1 MPFHPVATR
10 IWYQELI
17 STDIGLRVLTR
28 INKDST
34 KGQESSSVFFPW
46 PWWTAAN
53 TQTYSLASQK
63 KKEKDNNTAK
73 CTCSKDNLCKGGSSP
88 NMTKHLPQHSVN
100 LKDRTVFNVWRS
112 PSYNDAP
119 DTANANSSNV
129 SCSDTKH
136 R

>member
-1 MPFHPVATR
+1 MPFRPVATR

-63 KKEKDNNTAK
+63 KKKKKTITQQN
-73 CTCSKDNLCKGGSSP
+73 
-88 NMTKHLPQHSVN
+88 
-100 LKDRTVFNVWRS
+100 
-112 PSYNDAP
+112 AP
-119 DTANANSSNV
+119 AVRIICAREEAAPT
-129 SCSDTKH
+129 
-136 R
+136 